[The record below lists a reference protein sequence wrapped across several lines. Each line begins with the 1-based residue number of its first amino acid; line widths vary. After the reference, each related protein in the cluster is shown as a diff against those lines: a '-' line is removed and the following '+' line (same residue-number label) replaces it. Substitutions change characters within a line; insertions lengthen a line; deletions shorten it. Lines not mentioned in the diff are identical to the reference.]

1 MKKTNESSDLYR
13 SLKNAAAIA
22 LILFVIGSFTE
33 AQGSDLNPRQIIL
46 VQLAQK
52 WLNGLKTFKA
62 GFTQTTST
70 GTSAVGDIEIIRP
83 GRMLINY
90 KSPDGLQIFADG
102 AWLIYIDRNLKEVNQ
117 VPIKWTPARVLL
129 RDKIEL
135 IRQASVRVEESKTE
149 FRLALIPR
157 ESSEDGNITLIF
169 SKNPSKLISWIVT
182 DPQGIQT
189 TVLLDNI
196 AINIPIEQG
205 RLTYSPPDW
214 AFD

>member
-1 MKKTNESSDLYR
+1 MKKNNKSSDLYR
-13 SLKNAAAIA
+13 SLRNAVAIG

-33 AQGSDLNPRQIIL
+33 ARGSNLNPRQIIL
-46 VQLAQK
+46 VQLAEK
-52 WLNGLKTFKA
+52 WLNGFKTFKA
-62 GFTQTTST
+62 GFTQTSSN

-90 KSPDGLQIFADG
+90 KRPDGLQIFADG
-102 AWLIYIDRNLKEVNQ
+102 AWLIYLDRNLREVNQ
-117 VPIKWTPARVLL
+117 VPIKLTPARVLL
-129 RDKIEL
+129 QDKIEL
-135 IRQASVRVEESKTE
+135 IGQASVRIEESKTK
-149 FRLALIPR
+149 FRLALLPGKG
-157 ESSEDGNITLIF
+157 SEDGNITLIF

-189 TVLLDNI
+189 TVLLNNI

-214 AFD
+214 AFE

>member
-1 MKKTNESSDLYR
+1 MKKTSESSDLYR
-13 SLKNAAAIA
+13 SLKGAVAIG
-22 LILFVIGSFTE
+22 LILFVVGSFTE
-33 AQGSDLNPRQIIL
+33 AQGSNLTPRQIIL
-46 VQLAQK
+46 VQLAEK

-62 GFTQTTST
+62 DFTQTTST
-70 GTSAVGDIEIIRP
+70 GTSAVGDIEIIKP

-90 KSPDGLQIFADG
+90 KNPDGLQIFADG
-102 AWLIYIDRNLKEVNQ
+102 AWLIYLDRNLREVNQ
-117 VPIKWTPARVLL
+117 VPIKLTPARVLL
-129 RDKIEL
+129 QDKIGL
-135 IRQASVRVEESKTE
+135 IGQASVQVEESKTQ
-149 FRLALIPR
+149 FRLALLPR

-169 SKNPSKLISWIVT
+169 SKNPSKLISWIIT

>member
-1 MKKTNESSDLYR
+1 MKKNNKSSDLFR
-13 SLKNAAAIA
+13 SLRNAVAIG

-33 AQGSDLNPRQIIL
+33 ARGSNLNPRQIIL
-46 VQLAQK
+46 VQLAEK
-52 WLNGLKTFKA
+52 WLNGFKTFKA
-62 GFTQTTST
+62 GFTQTSSN

-90 KSPDGLQIFADG
+90 KRPDGLQIFADG
-102 AWLIYIDRNLKEVNQ
+102 TWLIYIDRNLKEVNQ
-117 VPIKWTPARVLL
+117 VPIKLTPARVLL
-129 RDKIEL
+129 QDKIEL
-135 IRQASVRVEESKTE
+135 IGQASVRIEESKTK
-149 FRLALIPR
+149 FRLALLPGKG
-157 ESSEDGNITLIF
+157 SEDGNITLIF

-214 AFD
+214 AFE

>member
-1 MKKTNESSDLYR
+1 MKKTNQSSDLYR

-22 LILFVIGSFTE
+22 LILFVTGSFTE

-52 WLNGLKTFKA
+52 WLNGLKTLRA

-70 GTSAVGDIEIIRP
+70 GTSVVGDIEIIRP

-90 KSPDGLQIFADG
+90 KSPNGLQIFADG
-102 AWLIYIDRNLKEVNQ
+102 AWLIYIDRNLREVNQ

-135 IRQASVRVEESKTE
+135 IGQASVRVEESKTE

>member
-1 MKKTNESSDLYR
+1 MKKTNQSSDLYR

-33 AQGSDLNPRQIIL
+33 AQGSNLNPRQIIL

-52 WLNGLKTFKA
+52 WFNGLKTFKA

-129 RDKIEL
+129 RDKIDL
-135 IRQASVRVEESKTE
+135 IGQASVRVEESKTE

-196 AINIPIEQG
+196 AINVPIEQG